1 MRNLRNIWCQKI
13 RKLTASPTAPKPK
26 TATDE
31 PACTLAVFQA
41 APIPT
46 FI

>member
-1 MRNLRNIWCQKI
+1 MWCQKL